1 MPIHPLHSTL
11 TPKPLSSFIAFLLC
25 HCLPSRFL
33 REGVCSKHWIAMAK
47 VFALFLLALLAIS
60 MLHTT
65 VSLFEPEIANERKGK
80 ECMLVEVFYWPF
92 FVVFVSGFGFA
103 WPWRSPLRPSKL
115 AFSHFLLFFLHGFR
129 IVCEC
134 CFGSLFS
141 EQMRLFCLFVCFL
154 RRTMVRGVWRASVS
168 SELCFYPFLFFSFS
182 LFFSGKKQTTA
193 RIERIKYEIIFVES
207 KMCYNSL
214 THFSFSFSRN
224 RKC

>member
-1 MPIHPLHSTL
+1 MPIHPLHSPL

-65 VSLFEPEIANERKGK
+65 VSLFEPEITNERKGK
-80 ECMLVEVFYWPF
+80 ECALVGVFYWPL

-141 EQMRLFCLFVCFL
+141 EQMRLFCLFVFSEEL
-154 RRTMVRGVWRASVS
+154 WSGESEELPWVPNFVS
-168 SELCFYPFLFFSFS
+168 IAFLFISVS
-182 LFFSGKKQTTA
+182 LFFSGKKTN
-193 RIERIKYEIIFVES
+193 
-207 KMCYNSL
+207 NS
-214 THFSFSFSRN
+214 TN
-224 RKC
+224 WTN